1 MLFFI
6 KDFITRMKNHC
17 FCLFTSTIY
26 SNRKRFPC
34 LQLFAKPIVLETR
47 EELEEF
53 ETAVQTRDAGYE
65 FEGLHITVKNSPNPS
80 RVYIRLCKHRK
91 KAFYCFYKIAFPRQ
105 NAKLFVMAK
114 PIKDELVPLAKSRT
128 RSRSCFAKRCFP
140 KYGFLSLDI

>member
-1 MLFFI
+1 
-6 KDFITRMKNHC
+6 MKNHC

-91 KAFYCFYKIAFPRQ
+91 KAFYCFYKIAFPRK

-114 PIKDELVPLAKSRT
+114 PIKDET
-128 RSRSCFAKRCFP
+128 RSRSCFAKDAFQNTDFSRLTYQLEKIDTACF
-140 KYGFLSLDI
+140 